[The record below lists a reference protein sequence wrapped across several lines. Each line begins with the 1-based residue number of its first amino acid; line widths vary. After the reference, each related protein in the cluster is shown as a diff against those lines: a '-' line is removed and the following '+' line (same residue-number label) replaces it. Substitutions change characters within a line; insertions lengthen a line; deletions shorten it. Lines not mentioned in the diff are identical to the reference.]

1 MKIMIAEDDRS
12 LNNGIAM
19 SFSEDEIIQ
28 AYCLS
33 DAEKFYRETRA
44 SICAPAY
51 DPANSDDQVKP
62 KNLKNL
68 SNTCSPIDLIILDV
82 NMPDGSGLDFCRR
95 IREND
100 DIPIIFLTANDMEI
114 DIVNGLE
121 SGGDDYI
128 TKPFSLAILR
138 ARVNAVMRRKRAF
151 EDSAGA
157 DDVFESGVYRFDF
170 ENMMFFSGGQQVE
183 LSKTE
188 QRLLKVLVRN
198 PGRVLERRMLMERV
212 WTDGPEFVD
221 ENALSVTVRRLR
233 KKLGN
238 IPLRTVYGIGYIWGE
253 KI

>member
-1 MKIMIAEDDRS
+1 MMKIMIVEDDRS
-12 LNNGIAM
+12 LNNGIAL

-33 DAEKFYRETRA
+33 DAEKFYREARA
-44 SICAPAY
+44 SICVPAY
-51 DPANSDDQVKP
+51 DPVDSDDHV
-62 KNLKNL
+62 NLKNL

-95 IREND
+95 IRQND

-128 TKPFSLAILR
+128 TKPFSLAVLR

-151 EDSAGA
+151 EGSEGA
-157 DDVFESGVYRFDF
+157 DYVFEYGAYRFDF
-170 ENMMFFSGGQQVE
+170 ENMMFFSGGQQIE

-198 PGRVLERRMLMERV
+198 SGRVLERRMLMERV
-212 WTDGPEFVD
+212 WADGPEFVD